1 MTDHDENQA
10 ITPDGVTAPD
20 ADPGD
25 GFDFGSLM
33 AQASNL
39 QAQMLAAQQQLAETE
54 LEGVA
59 GGGAVRVTVTGGFE
73 FRAVSIDPSA
83 VDPSDVE
90 MLEDLVLA
98 ALTDAAAR
106 IADLQSDAVD
116 PGDLGLGG
124 LDLGGLGD
132 LFGS

>member
-1 MTDHDENQA
+1 MTDHDENQP
-10 ITPDGVTAPD
+10 IIPDGITASD
-20 ADPGD
+20 DDTGG

-39 QAQMLAAQQQLAETE
+39 QAQMLAAQQELAETE
-54 LEGVA
+54 VEGVA

-83 VDPSDVE
+83 VDPGDVE

-106 IADLQSDAVD
+106 IADLQSGAID